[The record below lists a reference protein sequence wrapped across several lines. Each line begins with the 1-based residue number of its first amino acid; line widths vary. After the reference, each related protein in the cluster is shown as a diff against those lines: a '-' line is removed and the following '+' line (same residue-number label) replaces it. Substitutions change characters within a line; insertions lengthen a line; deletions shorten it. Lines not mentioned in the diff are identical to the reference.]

1 MSTSEQ
7 PVTGDELRLL
17 RARAYGPDA
26 DILDDPEAMRRL
38 RELEEQARPAGE
50 ASDPAASGAVASSS
64 AAAGSAAAGSAAAG
78 SAAAGSAAADPGAE
92 DPRAIAPVTSAG
104 AAADLAANARRG
116 PEDAVH
122 SGVAEARGTRS
133 DDADTDASRTQE
145 GVPPADA
152 AQGPAPTPVPAGGPW
167 WRRTR
172 TLWIASVVLA
182 AVVASA
188 VTLAASTLSTGRVAV
203 LAVDPDAE
211 PPDGFFDQ
219 AGEGVVFEEFFG
231 LTAVLA
237 QQVWTRGEV
246 LDCVFVRSA
255 AGDAQM
261 ATGGCAGGGFP
272 PTAAMVVTPSFPREL
287 RERFPDGTALQF
299 VVEGSE
305 VHVYA
310 KEPVV
315 DPTP

>member
-7 PVTGDELRLL
+7 PVTGEELRLL

-38 RELEEQARPAGE
+38 RELEEQARLAGE
-50 ASDPAASGAVASSS
+50 ASDPAGDGAVGDGPAASGVAAVSHVAFDPAASGAAASDPAAS
-64 AAAGSAAAGSAAAG
+64 A
-78 SAAAGSAAADPGAE
+78 
-92 DPRAIAPVTSAG
+92 
-104 AAADLAANARRG
+104 LRG

-122 SGVAEARGTRS
+122 GGVGEARSTRA
-133 DDADTDASRTQE
+133 DDADTEASRTQD
-145 GVPPADA
+145 GVSPADA
-152 AQGPAPTPVPAGGPW
+152 AQGPAPTPAPARGPW
-167 WRRTR
+167 WLRTR
-172 TLWIASVVLA
+172 VLWIASVVLA

-315 DPTP
+315 EPTP

>member
-38 RELEEQARPAGE
+38 RELEEQARLAGE
-50 ASDPAASGAVASSS
+50 ASDPAASGAVASGSE
-64 AAAGSAAAGSAAAG
+64 AAGSAAAGSAAAG
-78 SAAAGSAAADPGAE
+78 SEAADPGAE
-92 DPRAIAPVTSAG
+92 DPRAIAAATSAG

-116 PEDAVH
+116 LEDAVH
-122 SGVAEARGTRS
+122 SGVAEAPGTRS
-133 DDADTDASRTQE
+133 DDADTDASRTPD

-152 AQGPAPTPVPAGGPW
+152 VQGPSPTPAPAGGPW

-203 LAVDPDAE
+203 LAIDPDAE

>member
-38 RELEEQARPAGE
+38 RELEEQARLAGE
-50 ASDPAASGAVASSS
+50 ASDPAASGAVAS
-64 AAAGSAAAGSAAAG
+64 GSEAAG

-92 DPRAIAPVTSAG
+92 DPRAIAPATSAG
-104 AAADLAANARRG
+104 AAADPTANARRE

-122 SGVAEARGTRS
+122 TGVAAARGTRS
-133 DDADTDASRTQE
+133 DDADTEASRTQD
-145 GVPPADA
+145 GVSPSDA

-188 VTLAASTLSTGRVAV
+188 VTLAASTLSAGRVAV
-203 LAVDPDAE
+203 LAIDPDAE

>member
-38 RELEEQARPAGE
+38 RELEEQARLAGE
-50 ASDPAASGAVASSS
+50 ASDPAGSGAMGDGPAASGVAAVSHVAFDPAASGAAASDPAAS
-64 AAAGSAAAGSAAAG
+64 ALR
-78 SAAAGSAAADPGAE
+78 GA
-92 DPRAIAPVTSAG
+92 
-104 AAADLAANARRG
+104 
-116 PEDAVH
+116 EDAVH
-122 SGVAEARGTRS
+122 GGVGEARSARADDRDGPATRAE
-133 DDADTDASRTQE
+133 D
-145 GVPPADA
+145 GVPPAGA
-152 AQGPAPTPVPAGGPW
+152 VQGPAPTPAPARGPW
-167 WRRTR
+167 WLRTR
-172 TLWIASVVLA
+172 VLWIASVVLA

-315 DPTP
+315 EPTP

>member
-64 AAAGSAAAGSAAAG
+64 AAAGSE
-78 SAAAGSAAADPGAE
+78 AADPGAE
-92 DPRAIAPVTSAG
+92 DPRAIAAATSAG
-104 AAADLAANARRG
+104 AAADPTANARRG
-116 PEDAVH
+116 LEDAVH
-122 SGVAEARGTRS
+122 NGVAEARGTRS
-133 DDADTDASRTQE
+133 DDADTDASRTPD

-152 AQGPAPTPVPAGGPW
+152 VQGPSPTPAPAGGPW